1 MQHTNEYVQQKQ
13 NRNFLSTTIKYIM
26 KLIQIFQYYIV
37 CISWL
42 LQRKGK
48 KKMTLT
54 ISKGGIRI
62 VDDAT
67 KVGKKPS

>member
-1 MQHTNEYVQQKQ
+1 M
-13 NRNFLSTTIKYIM
+13 YIAYACM
-26 KLIQIFQYYIV
+26 CADQ
-37 CISWL
+37 L

-67 KVGKKPS
+67 KVNKTKFHLM